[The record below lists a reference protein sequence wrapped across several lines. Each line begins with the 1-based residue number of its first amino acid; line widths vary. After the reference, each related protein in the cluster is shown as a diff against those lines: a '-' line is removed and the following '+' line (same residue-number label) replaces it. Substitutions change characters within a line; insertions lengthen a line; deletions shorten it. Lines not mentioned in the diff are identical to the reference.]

1 MKIRLSKEAK
11 FLKTSLISTLTVSK
25 VERKYFACGLW
36 ELVLSEKLQR
46 SILVWFNLFDWL
58 RGWRFVLIIVLYTDI
73 ARLWLT
79 FGVKGKEK
87 NWKRKWYVPLWVFKF
102 YFPTLSWK
110 FPFIFLFEVF
120 PNYHSLIFVLVKAK
134 GFNFRLYCLISSI
147 FLTYTLHDWW

>member
-25 VERKYFACGLW
+25 VERKYFACGLR

-87 NWKRKWYVPLWVFKF
+87 NWKRKCSV
-102 YFPTLSWK
+102 SI
-110 FPFIFLFEVF
+110 FIFTSQPFNGNSHSFFFLKC
-120 PNYHSLIFVLVKAK
+120 SLIII
-134 GFNFRLYCLISSI
+134 RLFSSLSKRKVSISVWSGI
-147 FLTYTLHDWW
+147 VSYRLFLTYTLHDWW